1 MSKNSVIYLAIV
13 TGDTAA
19 QTIADRHVGKYDN
32 ATSAIEL
39 IRELLARG
47 IGGIEDMKVHLFQD
61 KCDGT
66 AATGTVACTQA
77 SAVAG
82 DTYTLAGVTF
92 TVATSPSTDPA
103 RGEFAA
109 GASDTAMG
117 DNLAAAINAHP
128 ALNGLLTAA
137 NSSGTVTWTARDKGL
152 FGNLIRASETGSSMV
167 VTQAT
172 NGAIG
177 TVQSS
182 MRTFR
187 RGIQ

>member
-1 MSKNSVIYLAIV
+1 MANSSVIYLAIV
-13 TGDTAA
+13 TDSTPA
-19 QTIADRHVGKYDN
+19 QTIADRHVGTYDN
-32 ATSAIEL
+32 PAMAIEL
-39 IRELLARG
+39 VRNLLERVTSG
-47 IGGIEDMKVHLFQD
+47 QIDGKVHLFQD

-82 DTYTLAGVTF
+82 DTFTLAGVVF
-92 TVATSPSTDPA
+92 TVATSPSSDPHL
-103 RGEFAA
+103 GQFAA

-128 ALNGLLTAA
+128 ALKGLLTAA
-137 NSSGTVTWTARDKGL
+137 NSTGTVTWTAADKGL
-152 FGNLIRASETGSSMV
+152 FGNLIRMAESGDSMA

-177 TVQSS
+177 TVQSY
-182 MRTFR
+182 MRPFR
-187 RGIQ
+187 RGL